1 MPATIVMGGQWGDE
15 GKGKLTDSL
24 AASADIVIRAN
35 GGANAGHTV
44 QTDQGT
50 FALHLIPSGI
60 LNPDCRSIVGA
71 GVVVDPKLIIEE
83 IDHLAA
89 RGISLEPLRISERA
103 HVVMPYHPVLDG
115 LDEEQRGEGSIGTTL
130 RGIGPAYGDK
140 AARRGLR
147 MVDLVDRESLRHR
160 LRQEL
165 PRWNRLLER
174 VYGAKTMDFDALF
187 EELASYGDRLQQ
199 FVCPTESIISDA
211 LSTGQ
216 HIIVECAQG
225 AMLDIDYG
233 TYPFVTSSSTSAAGA
248 CQGAGVPPTS
258 VDRVLGVYK
267 AYSTRVGAGPLPT
280 ELDDATGQLIRDR
293 GHEYGTTT
301 GRPRRTGWFDAVAAR
316 HVARLNGV
324 SDIAMTLLDVFDVFE
339 TIQVCVAYEIE
350 GQLLDEVPARAD
362 RLVRVRP
369 VYEALP
375 GWRASTIDARRA
387 EDLPRLAVD
396 YLRFIE
402 DQINVPVSL
411 VGVGPGREQL
421 VSLAPPPGS
430 VASAAPA

>member
-1 MPATIVMGGQWGDE
+1 MPATVVIGGQWGDE

-44 QTDQGT
+44 QSDQGT

-60 LNPDCRSIVGA
+60 LNPTCLSIVGA
-71 GVVVDPKLIIEE
+71 GVVVDPRLIIEE
-83 IDHLAA
+83 IDHLAS

-103 HVVMPYHPVLDG
+103 HVVMPYHPILDG

-130 RGIGPAYGDK
+130 RGIGPAYSDK

-147 MVDLVDRESLRHR
+147 MADLVDRESLRHR

-174 VYGAKTMDFDALF
+174 VYDAEAMDFDVLF
-187 EELASYGDRLQQ
+187 AELADYGERLRQY
-199 FVCPTESIISDA
+199 VCPAEVIISDA
-211 LSTGQ
+211 LSTGRR
-216 HIIVECAQG
+216 IIIECAQG

-280 ELDDATGQLIRDR
+280 ELHDPTGQLIRDR

-301 GRPRRTGWFDAVAAR
+301 GRPRRAGWFDAVAAR

-324 SDIAMTLLDVFDVFE
+324 SDIALTLLDVFDVFE
-339 TIQVCVAYEIE
+339 TIHVCVAYEIDGE
-350 GQLLDEVPARAD
+350 LVDAVPARVD
-362 RLVRVRP
+362 RLTRVRP

-375 GWRASTIDARRA
+375 GWRISTVGARKE
-387 EDLPRLAVD
+387 EDLPHLAID

-402 DQINVPVSL
+402 DQIGVSVSL
-411 VGVGPGREQL
+411 VGVGPGRHQI
-421 VSLAPPPGS
+421 VPLAPPHGS
-430 VASAAPA
+430 VATGAPA

>member
-1 MPATIVMGGQWGDE
+1 MPTTIVMGGQWGDE

-24 AASADIVIRAN
+24 AASADVVVRAN

-50 FALHLIPSGI
+50 FALHLVPSGI
-60 LNPDCRSIVGA
+60 LNPHCLSVVGA
-71 GVVVDPKLIIEE
+71 GVVVDPKLLIEE

-89 RGISLEPLRISERA
+89 RGISLKSLRISERA
-103 HVVMPYHPVLDG
+103 HVVMPYHPILDG

-140 AARRGLR
+140 VARRGLR
-147 MVDLVDRESLRHR
+147 MVDLVDRETLRHR

-174 VYGAKTMDFDALF
+174 VYGEDAIDFDPLF
-187 EELASYGDRLQQ
+187 QELASYGERLRQY
-199 FVCPTESIISDA
+199 VCPTESIVLDA
-211 LSTGQ
+211 LAARR
-216 HIIVECAQG
+216 HIVVECAQG

-233 TYPFVTSSSTSAAGA
+233 TYPYVTSSSTSAAGA
-248 CQGAGVPPTS
+248 CQGAGVPPMS

-280 ELDDATGQLIRDR
+280 ELDDATGELIRDR

-316 HVARLNGV
+316 HVARLNGI
-324 SDIAMTLLDVFDVFE
+324 SDIALTLLDVFDVFE
-339 TIQVCVAYEIE
+339 TIKVCIGYEIDGE
-350 GQLLDEVPARAD
+350 LLDAVPARAD
-362 RLVRVRP
+362 QLAQVRP

-375 GWRASTIDARRA
+375 GWRVSTVNARRA
-387 EDLPRLAVD
+387 EDLPQLAID

-402 DQINVPVSL
+402 DQVGAPVSL
-411 VGVGPGREQL
+411 VGVGPGRDQI
-421 VSLAPPPGS
+421 VQLAPPAER
-430 VASAAPA
+430 VVTAAPA